1 MSMRVSIQVEVPDF
15 SVSADCNISSG
26 VTAFAGP
33 SGSGKSLTLS
43 AIAGLVRPQS
53 GIIDLNNE
61 RVFDSQTDL
70 HVRSQD
76 RHIGMVFQMPS
87 LLHHRSPLDN
97 VALAIVGERK
107 DVRRARAHDWL
118 ERVGARHL
126 VSKTTRE
133 LSGGERQRIA
143 LARALATGCRTLLL
157 DEPFSALDRESRT
170 ALRQLVVDLVAEE
183 SLTAVVVTHDV
194 EDIVEMAETV
204 VLFEPGATV
213 GVYPVDS
220 SSSESVIKILSRR

>member
-1 MSMRVSIQVEVPDF
+1 MSARFSMCVEVPNF
-15 SVSADCNISSG
+15 SVTANCELSSG

-43 AIAGLVRPQS
+43 AIAGLVRPQH
-53 GIIDLNNE
+53 GVIELDNE
-61 RVFDSQTDL
+61 RVFDSQANL

-97 VALAIVGERK
+97 VALAVVGEK
-107 DVRRARAHDWL
+107 KVVRRARAHDWL
-118 ERVGARHL
+118 ERVGADHL
-126 VSKTTRE
+126 VNKTTRE
-133 LSGGERQRIA
+133 LSGGERQRIS
-143 LARALATGCRTLLL
+143 LARALAGGCRTLLL
-157 DEPFSALDRESRT
+157 DEPFSALDRDSR
-170 ALRQLVVDLVAEE
+170 RQLRRLLVDIVAEQ
-183 SLTAVVVTHDV
+183 SLTAIVVTHDV
-194 EDIVEMAETV
+194 DDIVEMADTV

-220 SSSESVIKILSRR
+220 TSPESVIKILGRR